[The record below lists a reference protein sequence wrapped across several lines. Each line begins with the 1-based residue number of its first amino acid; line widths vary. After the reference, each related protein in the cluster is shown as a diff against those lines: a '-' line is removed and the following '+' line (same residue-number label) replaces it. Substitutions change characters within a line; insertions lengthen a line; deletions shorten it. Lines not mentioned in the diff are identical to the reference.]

1 MAYFLPMALE
11 TEPQREA
18 AAAPF
23 GQQQEAFGVEAA
35 IKEATAR
42 TMGLHLDVQHNQS
55 NVTELF
61 LVKKDVL
68 RQKAVE
74 GRLTTKPHM
83 DGENQTGK
91 LMQPI

>member
-1 MAYFLPMALE
+1 
-11 TEPQREA
+11 
-18 AAAPF
+18 
-23 GQQQEAFGVEAA
+23 
-35 IKEATAR
+35 
-42 TMGLHLDVQHNQS
+42 MGLHLDVQHNQS